1 MMLTRMPSTKFLD
14 VKDIT
19 RGQPAARMRAPVQSP
34 AHSAVSID
42 AVLTQAR
49 SLLRSPAQAK
59 NVQSPAHSAVRIDA
73 VLTEAR
79 SLLRSSP
86 AQAKH
91 DRDLSA

>member
-34 AHSAVSID
+34 AHSAVSVD
-42 AVLTQAR
+42 AMLTEAR

-59 NVQSPAHSAVRIDA
+59 NVQSPAQHSAARIDA

-79 SLLRSSP
+79 SLLRSP

>member
-34 AHSAVSID
+34 AHSAVSVD
-42 AVLTQAR
+42 AILTEAR

-79 SLLRSSP
+79 SLLRSP